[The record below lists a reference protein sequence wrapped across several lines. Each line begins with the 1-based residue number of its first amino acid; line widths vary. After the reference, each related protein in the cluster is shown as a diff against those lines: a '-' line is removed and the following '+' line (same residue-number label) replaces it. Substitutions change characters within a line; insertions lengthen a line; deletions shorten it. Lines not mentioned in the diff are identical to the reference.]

1 MANPES
7 PRKPPLVSHERLQ
20 HVIELA
26 RRIAQSEKGIKV
38 NPPKMVV
45 DDPSVLTSEQVV
57 ERLMGTTWLIRPEG
71 GSEERLTLPE
81 LVVML
86 FNLFAI
92 RDQIV
97 LAKKSGFPD
106 GSVKFSLAFD
116 VDKIMSPAIVRSIL
130 SKLQIVRNPPPT
142 S

>member
-1 MANPES
+1 MNPDEK
-7 PRKPPLVSHERLQ
+7 KPPLVSNERLS

-26 RRIAQSEKGIKV
+26 RRIAQSEKGFKI
-38 NPPKMVV
+38 NPPKMVA
-45 DDPSVLTSEQVV
+45 DDPSILASEQVV
-57 ERLMGTTWLIRPEG
+57 ERLTGTIWLIRPEG

-97 LAKKSGFPD
+97 LGKKSGFPD
-106 GSVKFSLAFD
+106 GSITFSLSFD
-116 VDKIMSPAIVRSIL
+116 VPKLMSPEIVRSIL
-130 SKLQIVRNPPPT
+130 SQLHIVRPPAKP